1 METTLDNLNRKAAW
15 KSEELLVLK
24 DRINPSF
31 LITQHYNLSLYTVLD
46 TNRELK
52 RERAW
57 SRINLIPLLM
67 AESDRDVYRR
77 DQANLKREKEIM
89 KDVDG
94 WEVSFLVLQVSIYC
108 LYLFSSS
115 LDSLKVLFHKREG
128 RERR

>member
-1 METTLDNLNRKAAW
+1 MMTLIETSDSSRGFEMPRSTEGRKAPN
-15 KSEELLVLK
+15 SSRSILT
-24 DRINPSF
+24 NPSF
-31 LITQHYNLSLYTVLD
+31 LITNISNLSLYTSLY

-94 WEVSFLVLQVSIYC
+94 WEVSLSCPTNLELWS
-108 LYLFSSS
+108 LYLFFFGQ
-115 LDSLKVLFHKREG
+115 L
-128 RERR
+128 